1 MDKKEET
8 IVEHLTELRRRLIFS
23 LIFFIISFALSLF
36 WAADIYRFLT
46 SQFDQ
51 KLLVLGPNDILWI
64 YISLA
69 SLSAVCLSVPFIT
82 FQIWAFV
89 RPALEDRE
97 ARALLAYI
105 PAVFIFFLAGLSFG
119 FFLVTPALLTV
130 LLGFGEDLFETQLTA
145 QNYMLFVFHTTLP
158 LAVLFEFPVVVAFLT
173 SIRLISSAFLR
184 KYRRYAYFILIVIA
198 VILTPADLV
207 SDLLMALP
215 LIFIYEV
222 SVTISKFIER
232 KRRS

>member
-1 MDKKEET
+1 MDKKDET
-8 IVEHLTELRRRLIFS
+8 IIEHLTELRKRLLFC
-23 LIFFIISFALSLF
+23 LLFFLTCFALSLF
-36 WAADIYRFLT
+36 WSADIYRLLT
-46 SQFDQ
+46 SQFDY
-51 KLLVLGPNDILWI
+51 KLLVLGPDDILWI
-64 YISLA
+64 YLSLA

-89 RPALEDRE
+89 RPALKDRE

-105 PAVFIFFLAGLSFG
+105 PAVFICFIAGLSFG
-119 FFLVTPALLTV
+119 FFLVTPALLSV
-130 LLGFGEDLFETQLTA
+130 LLGFGDGLFETQLTA
-145 QNYMLFVFHTTLP
+145 QNYLLFVFHTTVP

-173 SIRLISSAFLR
+173 AIRLISSAFLR

-215 LIFIYEV
+215 LLLIYEI
-222 SVTISKFIER
+222 SVTISRFIEK
-232 KRRS
+232 KRRK

>member
-105 PAVFIFFLAGLSFG
+105 PAVFICFLAGLSFG

-215 LIFIYEV
+215 LILIYEV